1 MRTSQCAQDALT
13 VVKTW
18 RPDVLVS
25 DIGMPEEDG
34 YALIR
39 QVRALPPEE
48 GGAVPALALT
58 AYARL
63 EDRRRVFSAGF
74 QMHAAKPVAPA
85 ELLALVAHA
94 STLSPQLPR

>member
-1 MRTSQCAQDALT
+1 

-74 QMHAAKPVAPA
+74 QMHAAKPVARA
-85 ELLALVAHA
+85 EVLAPSHT
-94 STLSPQLPR
+94 SRRSPQNCIDSAFRPNA